1 MPKNPSPQELET
13 VAQLRIALRRFLFA
27 TDQVTERH
35 GLTSRQYDLLSLLND
50 PGQDHLT
57 ASAIAEQLSLSP
69 SATTELVTRASK
81 AGLLERQLDPKDTRI
96 KYVLPTKEGRKRFFA
111 AVHDLRS
118 ERAKILG
125 LLRAAAALA
134 TLLSTAL

>member
-1 MPKNPSPQELET
+1 MPKNPSAQELET
-13 VAQLRIALRRFLFA
+13 VAQLRVALRRFLFA
-27 TDQVTERH
+27 TNQVTQRH
-35 GLTSRQYDLLSLLND
+35 GLTSRQYDLLSLLHD
-50 PGQDHLT
+50 PEQDHLT

-81 AGLLERQLDPKDTRI
+81 AGLLERQLDPKDTRM
-96 KYVLPTKEGRKRFFA
+96 KYVIPTREGRRRFFA

-118 ERAKILG
+118 ERTKILD

-134 TLLSTAL
+134 ALLSATL

>member
-1 MPKNPSPQELET
+1 MPKNPSAQELET

-35 GLTSRQYDLLSLLND
+35 GLTSRQYDLLSLLHD
-50 PGQDHLT
+50 PEQDHLT

-81 AGLLERQLDPKDTRI
+81 AGLLERKLDPNDTRI
-96 KYVLPTKEGRKRFFA
+96 KYVLATKEGRKRFFA

-118 ERAKILG
+118 ERTKILG